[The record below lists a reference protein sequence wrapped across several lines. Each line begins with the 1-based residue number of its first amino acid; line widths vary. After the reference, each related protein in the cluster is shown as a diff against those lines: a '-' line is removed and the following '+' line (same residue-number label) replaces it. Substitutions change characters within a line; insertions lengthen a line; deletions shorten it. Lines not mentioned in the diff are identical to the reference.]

1 MYRLVKLSN
10 QWYGYEI
17 DSVVY
22 DEENIEQFVEEG
34 DIVLLCQDLDDL
46 TDLGI
51 DKDDIQIVERD

>member
-51 DKDDIQIVERD
+51 DKDDLQIVERD